1 MRHTRT
7 HTKKME
13 KEIRK
18 SVSLFYFFPPFSLVL
33 QRQTVKSSSPAG
45 LRKKKKEKKRVGLKS
60 QTAALISHGAISK
73 LVTDGMCWDQA
84 RPGLLQPIFQSV
96 DISIRSVVV
105 FCRQLKL
112 ALLFFPRIYRS
123 SESVWA
129 ATTTNKTC
137 RPFSFLKKKK
147 LECCAS
153 FEEEE

>member
-1 MRHTRT
+1 
-7 HTKKME
+7 ME

>member
-1 MRHTRT
+1 
-7 HTKKME
+7 ME

-84 RPGLLQPIFQSV
+84 RPPPTYFPIGRYLDPFGRRFLSPAETCFTILSPYLSQFWICLSCDDDEQDV
-96 DISIRSVVV
+96 
-105 FCRQLKL
+105 QT
-112 ALLFFPRIYRS
+112 LFLP
-123 SESVWA
+123 E
-129 ATTTNKTC
+129 
-137 RPFSFLKKKK
+137 KKKK
-147 LECCAS
+147 LECCAP
-153 FEEEE
+153 FEE